1 MIQEI
6 IKRWEESKYK
16 LEEYFSTTKQEKF
29 ASYEAIVQKIFELV
43 INSDEDS
50 YERFNINKMTVID
63 DGYYQGTQIFIIPKD
78 TYQPNIDDYLITHTY
93 YGSCSGCD
101 VLEGIRNYDD
111 DLPTEQ
117 QVKEYMVLAL
127 HLVQKM
133 KRITD
138 DE

>member
-6 IKRWEESKYK
+6 IKKWEENKYK
-16 LEEYFSTTKQEKF
+16 LEEYLSTTKQEKF
-29 ASYEAIVQKIFELV
+29 ASYEAIVQQIFELV

-50 YERFNINKMTVID
+50 YERFNVNKMTVID
-63 DGYYQGTQIFIIPKD
+63 DGNYQGTQIFIIPKD

-101 VLEGIRNYDD
+101 VIEGIRNYSSG
-111 DLPTEQ
+111 LPTEQ
-117 QVKEYMVLAL
+117 QVKEYMILAL

-138 DE
+138 D

>member
-6 IKRWEESKYK
+6 IKKWDKNKYK
-16 LEEYFSTTKQEKF
+16 LEEYFSTTKQEKYG
-29 ASYEAIVQKIFELV
+29 SYEAIIQQIFELV
-43 INSDEDS
+43 INSDEES

-63 DGYYQGTQIFIIPKD
+63 DGNYQGTQIFIIPKD

-101 VLEGIRNYDD
+101 VLEGIRNYSSG
-111 DLPTEQ
+111 LPTEQ
-117 QVKEYMVLAL
+117 QVKEYMILAL

>member
-6 IKRWEESKYK
+6 IKRWEENKYK
-16 LEEYFSTTKQEKF
+16 LEEYFSTTKQEKYG
-29 ASYEAIVQKIFELV
+29 SYEAIVQQIFELV

-50 YERFNINKMTVID
+50 YERFNVNKMTVID
-63 DGYYQGTQIFIIPKD
+63 DGNYQGTQIFIIPKD

-101 VLEGIRNYDD
+101 VIEGIRNYSSG
-111 DLPTEQ
+111 LPTEQ
-117 QVKEYMVLAL
+117 QVKEYMILAL

-138 DE
+138 D